1 MAAIV
6 VETPPAAE
14 PILLADA
21 KQFLRV
27 DIIDDDSLI
36 ADLIIAAREKVEADT
51 GLSLVNKG
59 FRQSLDS
66 FPYFVD
72 TIMSQLA
79 YPPSYY
85 SLPRYSTTLWNY
97 SQMIKLL
104 RTPLR
109 AVTRITYTDPS
120 NALQSLM
127 AALPNWQALAEFA
140 FGDQIEDSNGNVEQV
155 TTANEN
161 EDAGASLSGAAQP
174 TWATGQGQTTTDGD
188 LVWTNL
194 GPAPSPSF
202 LFDRDSQPPRI
213 FPVPGGFWPPV
224 LYVPNAAQIHFV
236 AGYGA
241 DGRNIPARARVAL
254 RQLIAFWYE
263 HRGDDDAMLAEPKS
277 YENLIWSIRPL
288 DFAPTRG

>member
-14 PILLADA
+14 PITLLDA
-21 KQFLRV
+21 KNFCRV
-27 DIIDDDSLI
+27 VIDDDDLLI
-36 ADLIIAAREKVEADT
+36 TDLIIAAREKVEADT
-51 GLSLVNKG
+51 GRSLVNKG

-66 FPYFVD
+66 FPYFTD
-72 TIMSQLA
+72 TTLSQLA

-109 AVTRITYTDPS
+109 AVTKISYTDNNGDPQ
-120 NALQSLM
+120 NLY
-127 AALPNWQALAEFA
+127 AALPNWQGLTEYAL
-140 FGDQIEDSNGNVEQV
+140 GDQIEDTNGNIQQV
-155 TTANEN
+155 STAAEN

-174 TWATGQGQTTTDGD
+174 TWNATTGQMTTDGD

-194 GPAPSPSF
+194 GPAPAASF
-202 LFDRDSQPPRI
+202 LFDRDSEPPRI
-213 FPVPGGFWPPV
+213 FPLAGGFWPSV
-224 LYVPNAAQIHFV
+224 LYIPNAVQIHFI

-241 DGRNIPARARVAL
+241 DGTNVPARSRLAM
-254 RQLIAFWYE
+254 RQLISYWYE
-263 HRGDDDAMLAEPKS
+263 HRDDTQAEPPG
-277 YENLIWSIRPL
+277 YNNLVWSIRPL